1 MNTSSRL
8 IRLFVALNCVFVALF
23 AQAEEHWQTA
33 DYLQQAFVEVALKNE
48 YEGGFKSVRKWK
60 MPIYVWL
67 EDKTP
72 EADMHRRLTQMHLAH
87 LSSITQHPVALAKTR
102 SQANVTLV
110 FTSEANWGKEV
121 GQLLG
126 KGALKQLQR
135 AVCMAGFSLD
145 KQGAIVR
152 AGVVIPTDQAEMHRK
167 LAACI
172 VEELTQIMGLPN
184 DSEKVYPSIFNDKTP
199 ESLLTGL
206 DALLLKMLYY
216 PDIHIGM
223 TAAQIKPVLTK
234 LISTWQEN
242 GTITNAEKDVR
253 NNELYE
259 LMGY

>member
-1 MNTSSRL
+1 MNVTNHL
-8 IRLFVALNCVFVALF
+8 IRLFVALNCFLIALF

-48 YEGGFKSVRKWK
+48 FEGGSKSVHKWK

-67 EDKTP
+67 EDKTA

-87 LSSITQHPVALAKTR
+87 LSSISQHPVALANTR
-102 SQANVTLV
+102 SQANVTVV
-110 FTSEANWGKEV
+110 FTSEANWGNEV
-121 GQLLG
+121 RQLLG
-126 KGALKQLQR
+126 KDALKQLHQ
-135 AVCMAGFSLD
+135 AVCMAGFVQD
-145 KQGAIVR
+145 KQGTIIR
-152 AGVVIPTDQAEMHRK
+152 AGVVIPVDQAQMHRK

-206 DALLLKMLYY
+206 DALLLKMLYQ

-223 TAAQIKPVLTK
+223 TSAQVKPVLTK
-234 LISTWQEN
+234 LIYTWQQN
-242 GTITNAEKDVR
+242 GTIANAEKDVR
-253 NNELYE
+253 SNELYE